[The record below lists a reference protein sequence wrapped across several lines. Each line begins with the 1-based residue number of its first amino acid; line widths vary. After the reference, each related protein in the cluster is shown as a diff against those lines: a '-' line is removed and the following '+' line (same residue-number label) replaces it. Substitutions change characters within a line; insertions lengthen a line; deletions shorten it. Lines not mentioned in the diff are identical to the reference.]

1 MILPLNGGDVV
12 DGVVA
17 RRNERGLILEGEDV
31 WLNVSRY
38 AKPSPALPLPGER
51 VRLYL
56 DKDGYIRDVDRISY
70 AVRGAAEDGV
80 DVPPPDDEVPSR
92 QIEATPP
99 SGAVSPPDKDVRSTR
114 MNALTTAT
122 AILSSG
128 GRACEVAD
136 VLRLAAQ
143 LEAWVNR

>member
-1 MILPLNGGDVV
+1 MILPIGGGDVV

-17 RRNERGLILEGEDV
+17 RRNERGILLQGEDV

-38 AKPSPALPLPGER
+38 AKPAPALPLPGER

-56 DKDGYIRDVDRISY
+56 DKDGYIRDVDRIPF

-80 DVPPPDDEVPSR
+80 DTPPPDEPPIR
-92 QIEATPP
+92 QLEAPAPP
-99 SGAVSPPDKDVRSTR
+99 FGAVSPPDKDTRITR
-114 MNALTTAT
+114 MNALSTAT

-128 GRACEVAD
+128 GRTCELAD
-136 VLRLAAQ
+136 VLKLAAQ
-143 LEAWVNR
+143 LEAWVER

>member
-1 MILPLNGGDVV
+1 MITPLNGGDVV

-17 RRNERGLILEGEDV
+17 RRNERGILLQGENV

-38 AKPSPALPLPGER
+38 ATPAPALPLPGER

-56 DKDGYIRDVDRISY
+56 DKDGYIRDVDRVAYSTN
-70 AVRGAAEDGV
+70 GPAEDGV
-80 DVPPPDDEVPSR
+80 DPEPDDAVPAR
-92 QIEATPP
+92 QLEAP
-99 SGAVSPPDKDVRSTR
+99 SGGDTVSPPDKDTRIAR
-114 MNALTTAT
+114 MNVLTTAT

-136 VLRLAAQ
+136 VLKLAAQ

>member
-1 MILPLNGGDVV
+1 VITPLNGGDVV

-17 RRNERGLILEGEDV
+17 RRNERGILLEGESG

-38 AKPSPALPLPGER
+38 ANPAPALPLPGER

-56 DKDGYIRDVDRISY
+56 DKDGYIKDVERVVY
-70 AVRGAAEDGV
+70 TTEGPAEDGV
-80 DVPPPDDEVPSR
+80 DPEPDDAVPSR
-92 QIEATPP
+92 QVEASPP
-99 SGAVSPPDKDVRSTR
+99 SREASLPDKDTRITR
-114 MNALTTAT
+114 MNALSTAT

-136 VLRLAAQ
+136 VLKLAAQ
-143 LEAWVNR
+143 LESWVNR